1 MPLYAI
7 ADAVPQTPASG
18 NFWVAP
24 TASVMG
30 RVILKENAS
39 VWYGAVI
46 RGDNDPI
53 EIGENSNI
61 QDGSILHTDIGFPLT
76 VGKNVTVGH
85 RVMLHGCTIGD
96 GSLIGIGST
105 LLNGVKIGKNCIIG
119 AHTLLTEG
127 KEIPD
132 NSLVVGSPGR
142 VIRTHGEDVAELL
155 QASAD
160 HYVENWKK
168 HAAELREVG

>member
-7 ADAVPQTPASG
+7 ADAVPQTPGSG

-24 TASVMG
+24 SAQVMG

-76 VGKNVTVGH
+76 VGRNVTVGH

-155 QASAD
+155 KASAD

-168 HAAELREVG
+168 HAAELRELG